1 MWFDRKKKAATPA
14 DWNDLPTEVKILIV
28 QGQTLVEETRKKAKE
43 KGWDLDLTGKMQL
56 KDDCACVETAIQK
69 ITKKNGPKEYRELEL
84 AVIRLQTSSD
94 GLLRSKNN

>member
-43 KGWDLDLTGKMQL
+43 KGWNLDLTGKMQL
-56 KDDCACVETAIQK
+56 KDDCVCVETAIQK
-69 ITKKNGPKEYRELEL
+69 ITKKNGPKEYRALEL

-94 GLLRSKNN
+94 GLLCSKNN